1 MGMERSAFKMG
12 FFGAGAL
19 WCLREPEG
27 TYITFN
33 NVRIARR
40 EEDGTWMVLQPGWK
54 VTPVGT
60 VAVRIQQNDDKS
72 AIMPFR
78 GGVSK
83 MTTYGYAA
91 SPQTGRLWTLRS
103 RP

>member
-19 WCLREPEG
+19 WCLRQPEG

-40 EEDGTWMVLQPGWK
+40 VEDGTWMVLQPGWK

-60 VAVRIQQNDDKS
+60 VAVRIS
-72 AIMPFR
+72 RTTIRARAIMPFR

-83 MTTYGYAA
+83 
-91 SPQTGRLWTLRS
+91 
-103 RP
+103 

>member
-12 FFGAGAL
+12 FFGGGAL

-33 NVRIARR
+33 NVRIPRR
-40 EEDGTWMVLQPGWK
+40 EEDGTWMTLQPGWK
-54 VTPVGT
+54 VTPVGA

-78 GGVSK
+78 GGTSE
-83 MTTYGYAA
+83 
-91 SPQTGRLWTLRS
+91 
-103 RP
+103 